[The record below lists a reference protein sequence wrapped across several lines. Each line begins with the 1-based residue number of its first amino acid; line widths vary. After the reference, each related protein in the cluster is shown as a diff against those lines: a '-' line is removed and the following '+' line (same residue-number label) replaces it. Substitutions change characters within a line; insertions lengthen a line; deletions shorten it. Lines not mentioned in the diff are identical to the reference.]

1 MKRQMSVEQRLREYA
16 QWLRDPAL
24 DVGTGDSVLARIRDE
39 QHNAGAAAPLRAEII
54 DGVSCRPDGGLG
66 RLAERMEQALRRDM
80 RCRDIHDLARY
91 LPQHHREVLS
101 ATYDA
106 AEPRSVR
113 EAAER
118 LGISR
123 GQYCE
128 RKAALLGWFEGA
140 MFKTVAAAQ
149 GAI

>member
-1 MKRQMSVEQRLREYA
+1 MKRQMSIEQRLREYA
-16 QWLRDPAL
+16 QWLREPGL
-24 DVGTGDSVLARIRDE
+24 EVGMGDSVLARIRDE
-39 QHNAGAAAPLRAEII
+39 QHNAGAAEPLRSEII

-66 RLAERMEQALRRDM
+66 RLAERMEYALRRDM
-80 RCRDIHDLARY
+80 RCRDIHDLALY
-91 LPQHHREVLS
+91 LPPHHREVLA
-101 ATYDA
+101 ATYESG
-106 AEPRSVR
+106 EPRSVR

-140 MFKTVAAAQ
+140 MFRGMAA
-149 GAI
+149 